1 MVVASPDVVPAR
13 YLSGGI
19 DLAKFKQI
27 VRKGGGTAPRA
38 YSVQP
43 ERRRPATA
51 VATPRA
57 PDSLRGPAGSASPRP
72 TFYPGGVGSGGVVSR
87 PQSARFNQRTSFMG
101 PNQVHRIEHRIV
113 HIVSP
118 LVVCPPTPQS
128 ERTPH
133 SLYTLLSLGHAQVLH
148 PTHLQVVMRAT
159 CNSAR
164 GTRTTTS
171 RPSPSS

>member
-1 MVVASPDVVPAR
+1 MIPAR

-27 VRKGGGTAPRA
+27 MRKGTAPRV
-38 YSVQP
+38 YSLQP

-51 VATPRA
+51 AATPRA
-57 PDSLRGPAGSASPRP
+57 PVSPRGPAGSPRP
-72 TFYPGGVGSGGVVSR
+72 TFYPGGIGSGGGSGSR

-118 LVVCPPTPQS
+118 LVVCPPTPQ
-128 ERTPH
+128 T
-133 SLYTLLSLGHAQVLH
+133 TLSLHSPFTRPRTSTAPHPSPGGHARDLQLGAWH
-148 PTHLQVVMRAT
+148 AHHHLQAF
-159 CNSAR
+159 AL
-164 GTRTTTS
+164 
-171 RPSPSS
+171 

>member
-1 MVVASPDVVPAR
+1 MIPAR

-27 VRKGGGTAPRA
+27 MRKDTALRV
-38 YSVQP
+38 YSLQP

-51 VATPRA
+51 AVTPRA
-57 PDSLRGPAGSASPRP
+57 PVSPRGPAGSPRP
-72 TFYPGGVGSGGVVSR
+72 TFYPGGIGSGGGSGSR

>member
-101 PNQVHRIEHRIV
+101 PNQVHIIVLRIVHRIV
-113 HIVSP
+113 HHIVHIGSCHVTCMAP
-118 LVVCPPTPQS
+118 NS
-128 ERTPH
+128 AGRTPL
-133 SLYTLLSLGHAQVLH
+133 STAEGSLSL
-148 PTHLQVVMRAT
+148 
-159 CNSAR
+159 
-164 GTRTTTS
+164 
-171 RPSPSS
+171 